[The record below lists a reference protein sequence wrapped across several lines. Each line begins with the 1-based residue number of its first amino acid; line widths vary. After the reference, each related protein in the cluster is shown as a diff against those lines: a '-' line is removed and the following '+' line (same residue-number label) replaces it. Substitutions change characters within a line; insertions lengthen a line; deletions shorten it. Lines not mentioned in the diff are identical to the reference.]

1 MGLINQVNLVI
12 IYLQTKEIE
21 KRIKKIYNYSDLI
34 VTVVVIT
41 RVLLIVKLVVKR
53 HVKRP

>member
-41 RVLLIVKLVVKR
+41 RVLLIVKLVVK
-53 HVKRP
+53 